1 MFLRTMLQCITASF
15 VPRIHF
21 GQITSNHMLVTVIEN
36 LKKTTISRVS
46 EARVSV
52 VPSPFPGYGITGWA
66 CYLLLSGS
74 MCCLVS
80 SGRAGWES
88 EPISP
93 SPCANRLPFPYV
105 PDVRLPSGEPVL
117 MLPPSFTLHFL

>member
-1 MFLRTMLQCITASF
+1 MFPGTVLQYITACF

-52 VPSPFPGYGITGWA
+52 AASPLPGSRIMGWA
-66 CYLLLSGS
+66 NVSEHVLS
-74 MCCLVS
+74 MVS
-80 SGRAGWES
+80 GGKVGWGS

-93 SPCANRLPFPYV
+93 SSYANGLPFPYV
-105 PDVRLPSGEPVL
+105 LPDVRLLSGDPALVL
-117 MLPPSFTLHFL
+117 PLSFTLGFL

>member
-1 MFLRTMLQCITASF
+1 MFLRTMLQYITACF

-52 VPSPFPGYGITGWA
+52 APSPFPGSGISGWA
-66 CYLLLSGS
+66 NVWECVLSV
-74 MCCLVS
+74 VS
-80 SGRAGWES
+80 SGKVGWRS
-88 EPISP
+88 ETVSP
-93 SPCANRLPFPYV
+93 FSCANRLPFPYV
-105 PDVRLPSGEPVL
+105 LPDVTLPSDKPAL
-117 MLPPSFTLHFL
+117 MLSPSFTLGFL